1 MGSGWEGGGE
11 RRDPEPLFAPFLDL
25 GQLIHI
31 SQVPLRVRVP
41 VFRAV
46 VMVLFRLRGSFEQQ
60 DGAKRLKILPM
71 PLKKRRNVSGNGK
84 DPGLGMYQEFAVGGR
99 AERA

>member
-1 MGSGWEGGGE
+1 MESGWEGGGE
-11 RRDPEPLFAPFLDL
+11 RKDLEPFFVPFLGL

-31 SQVPLRVRVP
+31 PQVPLRIGVP
-41 VFRAV
+41 V
-46 VMVLFRLRGSFEQQ
+46 LGLWWWCFRLRDGFEQQ
-60 DGAKRLKILPM
+60 DGAKAIHILTV

-84 DPGLGMYQEFAVGGR
+84 DPGLGMYQEFAAEGR